1 MKQVIS
7 WLFKRKN
14 DKNVKKL
21 DNIVLAINAFE
32 EDFKKLSDDDLKAKT
47 PYFKELL
54 KQGKSLDDIL
64 PEAFAVVKEASSR
77 TLGLVHYN
85 VQLIG
90 GIVLHKGM
98 ISEMATGEGK
108 TLVST
113 LPAYLNAL
121 TERPVHIVTVNDYLA
136 TRDSQWMGKIYNFLG
151 LSVGCIV
158 SGAKYEEKE
167 KNYKCDIVYAS
178 NYEIGFDYLRSNMQ
192 VEKDKVLIQDNY
204 FAIVDEVDSVLIDEA
219 RTPLVI
225 SGPVEDRANIY
236 RVING
241 FVKLFTEGD
250 YELDEKNKNINITEQ
265 GMDKLEKI
273 LQNRGIKNAKQS
285 LYEDNNAE
293 IYHLVTQV
301 LKAHY
306 LFIKEKDYIV
316 RDGSIV
322 IIDELS
328 GRALEGRRFADGLHQ
343 ALEAKENIEIRRES
357 QTIAS
362 ISFQNYFKLYE
373 KLSGMTGTAHTE
385 LDEFLEI
392 YGLDVVQIPTN
403 KSVVRQ
409 DLDDQ
414 VYLTVEEKERA
425 ILKEVKEAYA
435 KKQPILIGT
444 VSIEKSDKMS
454 SLLKKNSIKHN
465 VLNAKHHDK
474 EASIIA
480 CAGEAGAVTIATNM
494 AGRGTD
500 IQLGGNLDL
509 ALEKVNRKTYKS
521 EASKQEAIERVKSE
535 HAENKQ
541 QVIDAGGLLVIGT
554 ERYES
559 RRIDNQLRGRAGRQG
574 DPGKSVFFTSMED
587 DLLRLFG
594 SDNISGMLRK
604 IGVKKDEVISH
615 PWISKA
621 IEKTQ
626 VKAEKHNFEI
636 RKYFLRFDSIT
647 NEQRA
652 IIYKQRQD
660 IIFNKADVKDDLN
673 ANIEFYVCD
682 LVDKFMPE
690 KDFRE
695 NWQLKQFELELN
707 KTLDIKY
714 ENLEEKLITEGK
726 NREDFIDELLDLA
739 YDNID
744 KKAKGIGEE
753 DFYNFMRII
762 LLQIIDESWKMHL
775 INLDYIR
782 AGINL
787 RAIGQKDPFYE
798 FKKESFISFNNMLEQ
813 VRTRSAIALAVVKV
827 EKQARKV

>member
-21 DNIVLAINAFE
+21 DSIVLAINSFE
-32 EDFKKLSDDDLKAKT
+32 EDFKKLSDEELKAKT
-47 PYFKELL
+47 PYFKDLL

-77 TLGLVHYN
+77 TLGIMHYN

-136 TRDSQWMGKIYNFLG
+136 TRDSAWMGKIYNFLG

-158 SGAKYEEKE
+158 GGEKYEEKE

-225 SGPVEDRANIY
+225 SGAVEDRAQIY
-236 RVING
+236 RTING
-241 FVKLFTEGD
+241 FVKLFTKDD

-373 KLSGMTGTAHTE
+373 KLAGMTGTAHTE

-403 KSVVRQ
+403 KNVIRQ

-425 ILKEVKEAYA
+425 ILKAVQEAYA

-454 SLLKKNSIKHN
+454 ALLKKNNIRHN

-480 CAGEAGAVTIATNM
+480 CAGEGGAVTIATNM

-509 ALEKVNRKTYKS
+509 ALEKINRKTYKS
-521 EASKQEAIERVKSE
+521 EISKQEAIERVKSE

-541 QVIDAGGLLVIGT
+541 QVIDASGLLVIGT

-636 RKYFLRFDSIT
+636 RKYFLRFDSII

-660 IIFNKADVKDDLN
+660 IIFNKADVKEDLN

-695 NWQLKQFELELN
+695 NWQLKQFELEIG
-707 KTLDIKY
+707 KTLDVKY
-714 ENLEEKLITEGK
+714 ENLEQKLINEGM
-726 NREDFIDELLDLA
+726 NREDFIDELLELT
-739 YDNID
+739 YSNID
-744 KKAKGIGEE
+744 TKAKGIGEE

-782 AGINL
+782 SGINL

-813 VRTRSAIALAVVKV
+813 VRVRSAIATAVVKV
-827 EKQARKV
+827 EKEAKK